1 MLAVVVVVAAAV
13 AIVAVLALLLLLL
26 LLVEEVAVTVVAI
39 VVVAA
44 VLGRH
49 VVAPTTFG
57 PALYTVIHKRYR
69 EHGRKR
75 THIPPVYFTI
85 YEQHYLPGIF
95 FVED

>member
-1 MLAVVVVVAAAV
+1 MLAVVVVAAAV
-13 AIVAVLALLLLLL
+13 AIVAVLALLLLLLL